1 MNCLKLCNAN
11 FPDSILQNKSSI
23 RWLTILSETTSFTKH
38 PSKWF
43 NFVQKISFGVCKLV
57 YLKSQFFFLSE
68 QLIHYLIR
76 DSENRPAA
84 DFLRIVLY
92 FLVIFCA
99 DYVSLII
106 NQNMYSLDRVLDSKY
121 TIFHLWFYEIVW
133 DKNLK
138 C

>member
-1 MNCLKLCNAN
+1 MKMENILK
-11 FPDSILQNKSSI
+11 
-23 RWLTILSETTSFTKH
+23 T
-38 PSKWF
+38 
-43 NFVQKISFGVCKLV
+43 FV
-57 YLKSQFFFLSE
+57 
-68 QLIHYLIR
+68 HYIIR

-121 TIFHLWFYEIVW
+121 TIFHL
-133 DKNLK
+133 
-138 C
+138 